1 MARGSLGNGG
11 DAMTKRQKLKA
22 IEGEVLPSDPE
33 SGQHLPAKST
43 KGAMNGYETTLGLHR
58 PGRLNVRAQ
67 NAIMA
72 AANRAAVLLTEN
84 ENATEVDYLC
94 HMAIHRPNA
103 FMALFGKLVR
113 QGPDAGASDGGLVVN
128 TVITVGGKTLQ

>member
-1 MARGSLGNGG
+1 MA
-11 DAMTKRQKLKA
+11 KRPKLKT
-22 IEGEVLPSDPE
+22 IEGEVLPADPE
-33 SGQHLPAKST
+33 NGQYAPAIST
-43 KGAMNGYETTLGLHR
+43 KGEMNGYETTLGLNR

-72 AANRAAVLLTEN
+72 AANRAAVILTEN
-84 ENATEVDYLC
+84 ENATEVDYLT
-94 HMAIHRPNA
+94 HMAIAQPKA

-113 QGPDAGASDGGLVVN
+113 QGPDTGAGDGGLVVN